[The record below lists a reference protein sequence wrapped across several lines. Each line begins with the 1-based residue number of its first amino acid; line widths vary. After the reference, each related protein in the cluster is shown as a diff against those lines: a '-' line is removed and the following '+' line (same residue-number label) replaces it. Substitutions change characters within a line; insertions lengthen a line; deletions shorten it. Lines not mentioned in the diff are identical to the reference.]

1 MRDFTARIDA
11 IVGPADLAL
20 LYDIEG
26 LMMNDIESEKLETLP
41 NDKFATLAWES
52 LHALEGTE
60 QS

>member
-11 IVGPADLAL
+11 IVGPVDLDL

-26 LMMNDIESEKLETLP
+26 LMMNDVESEKLETLP
-41 NDKFATLAWES
+41 DDRFTVLAWES